1 MHAFAEIQFDGLR
14 GDCFPG
20 AARRAQRLTGD
31 HQSEVCRFLSER
43 PLQTFG
49 LMGMIQ
55 ANGLVHP
62 QNRGDF
68 YAYRG
73 AKGEL
78 EGVALIGY
86 NTTFDARSDE
96 AIRAFATLAKNVV
109 NPFLILAQ
117 EQQLES
123 FIQHCWSPTVACAEV
138 ERYWL
143 FNYGSACE
151 SRNLL
156 PGLRLATP
164 DDLELVAWAHNQCGI
179 EETGA
184 DGLALDPE
192 GFTARCADRIA
203 RRRTWV
209 WIEQGKFILKIDVI
223 TATREMAYL
232 ESLWIAP
239 EQRHKGYGLRLLQQ
253 ISEKLREQSA
263 SICLLAQETNTAA
276 HALYQKAGY
285 EVIDYYQAVFCSS
298 TMSA

>member
-1 MHAFAEIQFDGLR
+1 MHAFAEIQFDGAR
-14 GDCFPG
+14 GDCFPE
-20 AARRAQRLTGD
+20 AARRAQRLTAD

-96 AIRAFATLAKNVV
+96 AVRAFATLAESVV

-117 EQQLES
+117 EQQSES
-123 FIQHCWSPTVACAEV
+123 FIQCFSSPMVACAEI

-143 FNYGSACE
+143 FNYDGARGG
-151 SRNLL
+151 RNPL

-164 DDLELVAWAHNQCGI
+164 DDLGLVAQAHNQCGI

-184 DGLALDPE
+184 DGLALDPD
-192 GFTARCADRIA
+192 GFTARCAGRIA

-209 WIEQGKFILKIDVI
+209 WIEQGKLILKLEVV
-223 TATREMAYL
+223 TATREVAYL

-239 EQRHKGYGLRLLQQ
+239 EERHKGYGLRLLRQ
-253 ISEKLREQSA
+253 ISEKLLEQSA
-263 SICLLAQETNTAA
+263 SICLLAQESNAA
-276 HALYQKAGY
+276 AQALYQKAGY
-285 EVIDYYQAVFCSS
+285 EVIDYYQAVFCNS
-298 TMSA
+298 TKSA